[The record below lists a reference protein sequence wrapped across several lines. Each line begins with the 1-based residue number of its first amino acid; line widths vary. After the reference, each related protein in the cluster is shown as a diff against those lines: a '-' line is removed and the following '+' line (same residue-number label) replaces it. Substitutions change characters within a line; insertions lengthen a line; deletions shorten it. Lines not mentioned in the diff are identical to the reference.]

1 MALVSVQQLFDAC
14 EEFELKT
21 AKLYS
26 DFMIRLGSDDDRVA
40 QFWEEMSS
48 EEWEH
53 YVIVNFGRN
62 LCERAGMMNEP
73 VQTVDAA
80 TLAELAEVLRENEER
95 VTSGAYTLKDAFRM
109 AILFETSEV
118 DDLFMRLVHVIR
130 QAIERLGE
138 YHLEKRIQ
146 RANAHMHDH
155 LDGLV
160 RAVRRFANDPE
171 LVRYAREA
179 VAAHSG

>member
-95 VTSGAYTLKDAFRM
+95 VTRGAHTLKDAFRM